1 VIYPRTIATPVTSGC
16 NLHTANCY
24 GQPLGV
30 RCRSCERRALMPL
43 NRVGAIKDNM
53 TPLQLREWQLG
64 CGGDQRR
71 SIAGGPIS
79 RGGQAARG
87 APRPGVGAERRAC
100 DEADAIARRNAELL
114 LELDFTP
121 DRILR
126 EIAKVAAV
134 NTADFVTIDEQGQ
147 PHIDMSGVKRRHL
160 AAIASVENTDKGVKY
175 KAHDKLK
182 ALDMLAKMA
191 RMYPA
196 DRTELSGPNGAPI
209 QSASVN
215 VNHTMDIAALEPE
228 QRDQLR
234 QVLLAIKAKHER
246 DSEEQATSS

>member
-1 VIYPRTIATPVTSGC
+1 LKGDQWGFLPGPGAGIAGVTS
-16 NLHTANCY
+16 
-24 GQPLGV
+24 V
-30 RCRSCERRALMPL
+30 RATVFLIIS
-43 NRVGAIKDNM
+43 
-53 TPLQLREWQLG
+53 
-64 CGGDQRR
+64 
-71 SIAGGPIS
+71 AGGCAWRAALDIAATKFAAGCAE
-79 RGGQAARG
+79 GGQVAKDTPRG
-87 APRPGVGAERRAC
+87 PKSPPPTKAVPASRLLKRAKIM
-100 DEADAIARRNAELL
+100 DAIARRNAELL

-191 RMYPA
+191 KLYPA
-196 DRTELSGPNGAPI
+196 ERTELTGADGGPI
-209 QSASVN
+209 QSATLN
-215 VNHTMDIAALEPE
+215 VHKMDIASLEPE
-228 QRDQLR
+228 QREQLR
-234 QVLLAIKAKHER
+234 QVLLAIKAQAA
-246 DSEEQATSS
+246 SESDETT